1 MKQMRNPGRVL
12 DVSASGGS
20 GEGLRQH
27 RGANPST
34 WSGEEVAHVRGGGIG
49 VGWAVCGGYE
59 AMFGSGRSMKGRR
72 NSGLLLATVL
82 LASGCGVR
90 VPPAPVVPPSPV
102 VEGDQLKLPHVEPA
116 SVVDATFMPPPP
128 TEPLPRLD
136 GILDSPFM
144 GHPELEERVAYWVER
159 WRRRGVFD
167 LPVSLGRMGYYRP
180 VIESELEARGLPL
193 SLQYLPVIESG
204 YHPTAVSRVGATG
217 LWQLMGPTARSMGL
231 NVNTLVDERRDP
243 FSATPAA
250 LGYLEELHERFG
262 SWFLTLAAYNSGPF
276 RVESILRRHA
286 PDAPRDDATYW
297 RIRPHLPAETQD
309 FVPKFI
315 AAARIGEDPLG
326 HGFMVTPAEPLVF
339 EEVAVADATSVD
351 VLARAA
357 GSPQDVIERLNPHL
371 VRGITPRGVPTVI
384 RVPVGQAEGFT
395 RNLEAIPA
403 SERVS
408 FVEHRIARGET
419 LSAVAASYG
428 IRLSD
433 LQAANPGLNPRR
445 LRIGQP
451 LTIPR
456 IPSGGSRVAARET
469 TPAPTPAPPSPAR
482 VEARGGD
489 GGDRGVAPPVGSV
502 VEPAEIVHR
511 VGSGESLWSISRRY
525 GVGVEDLRGWNGLGT
540 RAVLQ
545 IGQRLTVRTG
555 GEAVASAGGSR
566 IHVVRRGDTLGAI
579 ARRYGVPSQELAR
592 ENGLTLRSTI
602 RPGDR
607 LRVPGN

>member
-1 MKQMRNPGRVL
+1 MR
-12 DVSASGGS
+12 GG
-20 GEGLRQH
+20 
-27 RGANPST
+27 
-34 WSGEEVAHVRGGGIG
+34 VRGGLILG
-49 VGWAVCGGYE
+49 VAV
-59 AMFGSGRSMKGRR
+59 
-72 NSGLLLATVL
+72 
-82 LASGCGVR
+82 LASGCGVK
-90 VPPAPVVPPSPV
+90 VPPAPVVPPTPV
-102 VEGDQLKLPHVEPA
+102 VDEEQIQVTEVLPALAPGA
-116 SVVDATFMPPPP
+116 SFMPPPP
-128 TEPLPRLD
+128 AEPLPRLD
-136 GILDSPFM
+136 AILDSPFM

-180 VIESELEARGLPL
+180 VIEAELEARGLPL

-231 NVNTLVDERRDP
+231 RVNTLVDERRDP

-250 LGYLEELHERFG
+250 LGYLQELHERFG

-276 RVESILRRHA
+276 RVESVLRRYA

-297 RIRPHLPAETQD
+297 RIRPHLPAETRD
-309 FVPKFI
+309 FVPKLI
-315 AAARIGEDPLG
+315 AAARVGEDPLG
-326 HGFMVTPAEPLVF
+326 HGFMVTPSEPLVF
-339 EEVAVADATSVD
+339 EEVAVPDATSVD

-357 GSPQDVIERLNPHL
+357 GAPQEVMERLNPHL
-371 VRGITPRGVPTVI
+371 VRGLTPRGVATTI
-384 RVPVGQAEGFT
+384 RVPLGQAEAFA
-395 RNLEAIPA
+395 RNWESIPP

-419 LSAVAASYG
+419 LSAVASSYG
-428 IRLSD
+428 IRLAD

-456 IPSGGSRVAARET
+456 ISPTGSRVAARE
-469 TPAPTPAPPSPAR
+469 PAPASAPAPASPAR

-489 GGDRGVAPPVGSV
+489 GGESGVVPPSGSV
-502 VEPAEIVHR
+502 VEPAEVIHR
-511 VGSGESLWSISRRY
+511 VASGESLWTISRRY
-525 GVGVEDLRGWNGLGT
+525 GVGVDALRSWNGMGA

-555 GEAVASAGGSR
+555 GEAVPSSAEPR

-579 ARRYGVPSQELAR
+579 ARRYGLPSQELAR

-607 LRVPGN
+607 LRVPGS

>member
-1 MKQMRNPGRVL
+1 MR
-12 DVSASGGS
+12 GS
-20 GEGLRQH
+20 
-27 RGANPST
+27 
-34 WSGEEVAHVRGGGIG
+34 
-49 VGWAVCGGYE
+49 
-59 AMFGSGRSMKGRR
+59 RR
-72 NSGLLLATVL
+72 NGLLLGAVL
-82 LASGCGVR
+82 LASGCGVK
-90 VPPAPVVPPSPV
+90 VPPAPVVPPTPV
-102 VEGDQLKLPHVEPA
+102 VEGDQLQVPHAEPVSDA
-116 SVVDATFMPPPP
+116 SAHIMPPPP
-128 TEPLPRLD
+128 AEPLPVLD
-136 GILDSPFM
+136 DILNSPFM
-144 GHPELEERVAYWVER
+144 GHPELEERVSYWVER

-180 VIESELEARGLPL
+180 VVEAELEARGLPL

-231 NVNTLVDERRDP
+231 NVNSLVDERRDP

-250 LGYLEELHERFG
+250 LGYIQELHQRFG

-276 RVESILRRHA
+276 RVESVLRRHA

-297 RIRPHLPAETQD
+297 RIRPHLPAETRD

-339 EEVAVADATSVD
+339 EEVAVADAASVD

-357 GSPQDVIERLNPHL
+357 GSPQEVIERLNPHL
-371 VRGITPRGVPTVI
+371 VRGLTPRGVSTVV
-384 RVPVGQAEGFT
+384 RVPVGQAEGFS

-408 FVEHRIARGET
+408 FVEHRISRGET

-456 IPSGGSRVAARET
+456 IPSGGARVAARQ
-469 TPAPTPAPPSPAR
+469 PTPAPAPAPASPAR
-482 VEARGGD
+482 VDARGGD
-489 GGDRGVAPPVGSV
+489 GGASGVVPPTGSV

-511 VGSGESLWSISRRY
+511 VASGESLWTISRRY
-525 GVGVEDLRGWNGLGT
+525 GVRVDDLRGWNGLGT

-555 GEAVASAGGSR
+555 GESVTSSGDPR

-579 ARRYGVPSQELAR
+579 ARRYGVPSGELAR

-607 LRVPGN
+607 LRVPGS

>member
-1 MKQMRNPGRVL
+1 M
-12 DVSASGGS
+12 
-20 GEGLRQH
+20 
-27 RGANPST
+27 
-34 WSGEEVAHVRGGGIG
+34 
-49 VGWAVCGGYE
+49 
-59 AMFGSGRSMKGRR
+59 
-72 NSGLLLATVL
+72 
-82 LASGCGVR
+82 LASACGVR
-90 VPPAPVVPPSPV
+90 VPPAPVAPPAPV
-102 VEGDQLKLPHVEPA
+102 VDEEQIGVPQVESFSAGGTP
-116 SVVDATFMPPPP
+116 FMPPPP
-128 TEPLPRLD
+128 AEPLPRLD

-144 GHPELEERVAYWVER
+144 GHPELEERVAFWIER

-167 LPVSLGRMGYYRP
+167 LPVSLGRMGYYRD
-180 VIESELEARGLPL
+180 VIEAELEARDLPL

-231 NVNTLVDERRDP
+231 RVNTLVDERRDP

-250 LGYLEELHERFG
+250 LGYIQELHERFG
-262 SWFLTLAAYNSGPF
+262 SWFLTLAAYNSGPY
-276 RVESILRRHA
+276 RVESVLRRHA

-297 RIRPHLPAETQD
+297 RIRPHLPAETRD
-309 FVPKFI
+309 FVPKLI

-326 HGFMVTPAEPLVF
+326 HGFMVTPSEPLAF
-339 EEVAVADATSVD
+339 EEVAVPDATSVD

-357 GSPQDVIERLNPHL
+357 GAPQEVMERLNPHL
-371 VRGITPRGVPTVI
+371 VRGLTPRGVATTI
-384 RVPVGQAEGFT
+384 RVPVGQAETFT
-395 RNLEAIPA
+395 RNWESIPP

-428 IRLSD
+428 VRLAD

-456 IPSGGSRVAARET
+456 IPPSGARVASREAAPAT
-469 TPAPTPAPPSPAR
+469 PPAPAPASPAR
-482 VEARGGD
+482 AEARGGD
-489 GGDRGVAPPVGSV
+489 GGDVGAVSAAGRV
-502 VEPAEIVHR
+502 VEPAEVVHR
-511 VGSGESLWSISRRY
+511 VASGESLWSISRRY
-525 GVGVEDLRGWNGLGT
+525 GVGVDDLRSWNGLGS
-540 RAVLQ
+540 RPVLQ
-545 IGQRLTVRTG
+545 IGQRITVRTG
-555 GEAVASAGGSR
+555 GEAVTSSSGPLV
-566 IHVVRRGDTLGAI
+566 HVVRRGDTLGAI
-579 ARRYGVPSQELAR
+579 ARRYGVASQDLAR